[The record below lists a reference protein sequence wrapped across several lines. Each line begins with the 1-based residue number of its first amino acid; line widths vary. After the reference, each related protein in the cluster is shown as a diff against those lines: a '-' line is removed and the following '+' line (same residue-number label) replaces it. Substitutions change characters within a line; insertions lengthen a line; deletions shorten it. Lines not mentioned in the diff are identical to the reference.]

1 MERINRKPF
10 QGLISIIRFNW
21 HYYVIA
27 FAIILTL
34 FTTKNFLSD
43 RIGLVTTILLWLII
57 VSIIISLVVSW
68 YIYDISDLYTLNWL
82 NKLNIGPNKRLV
94 NINAGF
100 DETSSLLKEKFPAA
114 DLTVF
119 DFYDPEKHTEVSIE
133 RARKAYPAF
142 PGTKIINT
150 EKVPLKENSA
160 DYIFL
165 LLSAHEIRKDKE
177 RIIFFN
183 QLNSAL
189 APNGRIIVVEHQ
201 RDIYNFMAYN
211 FGFFHFFSKKTWKE
225 TFTKA
230 ALFQQSSFKITPFIS
245 AFVLSKNGTAS

>member
-10 QGLISIIRFNW
+10 QGLINIIRFNW
-21 HYYVIA
+21 HYYIIA
-27 FAIILTL
+27 FAIIIA
-34 FTTKNFLSD
+34 FFITKNFLTNGIS
-43 RIGLVTTILLWLII
+43 LVTTILLWLII
-57 VSIIISLVVSW
+57 ISIIVSLVVSW
-68 YIYDISDLYTLNWL
+68 YVYDYSDLYTLNWL
-82 NKLNIGPNKRLV
+82 NKLNIGTNKRLV

-100 DETSSLLKEKFPAA
+100 DETSSLLKEKYPAS

-119 DFYDPEKHTEVSIE
+119 DFYDPVKHTEISIE

-142 PGTKIINT
+142 PGTKTINT
-150 EKVPLKENSA
+150 ENVPLKDNAA

-165 LLSAHEIRKDKE
+165 LLSAHEIRNDKE

-183 QLNSAL
+183 QLNCAL

-211 FGFFHFFSKKTWKE
+211 FGFFHFFSKRTWKQ

-230 ALFQQSSFKITPFIS
+230 ALSEESSFKITPFIS